1 MVLPLSLAAGTFELP
16 VGAGWHK
23 GREGAVSL
31 LLPMAVGTF
40 LLPAG

>member
-1 MVLPLSLAAGTFELP
+1 MLPLSVCVGTFELP

-23 GREGAVSL
+23 GRVGAVAL

-40 LLPAG
+40 LLTVG